1 MEKVSWRS
9 GIESMTMI
17 TTTIWGVQTRVKDML
32 ALFLAEQ
39 KSIHIP
45 EEEERVEEKQKMVR
59 N

>member
-1 MEKVSWRS
+1 
-9 GIESMTMI
+9 MTMI